1 MAILYFRIKIGEVK
15 RKLFS
20 IKIIVNIK
28 NIRRINERVKIYFI
42 ISSFIRTLVTKVSTT
57 MKKLDAS
64 ITQSINCKYIQNLF
78 NEFFIFYIW
87 IIIIFINIT
96 ILFNLILLFYTLS
109 SYLLFYSHYHF
120 HYNIYQEFLRLLP

>member
-20 IKIIVNIK
+20 IKIIINIK
-28 NIRRINERVKIYFI
+28 NIRRINEKVKIYFI

-78 NEFFIFYIW
+78 SKFF
-87 IIIIFINIT
+87 
-96 ILFNLILLFYTLS
+96 
-109 SYLLFYSHYHF
+109 
-120 HYNIYQEFLRLLP
+120 

>member
-1 MAILYFRIKIGEVK
+1 MAVLYFRIKIGEVK

-28 NIRRINERVKIYFI
+28 NIRRINEKVKIYFI

-64 ITQSINCKYIQNLF
+64 ITQFINCKYIQNLF
-78 NEFFIFYIW
+78 SKSF
-87 IIIIFINIT
+87 
-96 ILFNLILLFYTLS
+96 
-109 SYLLFYSHYHF
+109 
-120 HYNIYQEFLRLLP
+120 

>member
-20 IKIIVNIK
+20 IKIIINIK
-28 NIRRINERVKIYFI
+28 NIRRINEKVKIYFI
-42 ISSFIRTLVTKVSTT
+42 ILSFIRTLVTKVSTT

-78 NEFFIFYIW
+78 SKFF
-87 IIIIFINIT
+87 NI
-96 ILFNLILLFYTLS
+96 
-109 SYLLFYSHYHF
+109 SYLNYYHF
-120 HYNIYQEFLRLLP
+120 YKHNYFI

>member
-20 IKIIVNIK
+20 IKIIINIK
-28 NIRRINERVKIYFI
+28 NIRRINEKVKIYFI

-64 ITQSINCKYIQNLF
+64 ITQFINCKYIQNLF
-78 NEFFIFYIW
+78 SKFF
-87 IIIIFINIT
+87 
-96 ILFNLILLFYTLS
+96 
-109 SYLLFYSHYHF
+109 
-120 HYNIYQEFLRLLP
+120 

>member
-28 NIRRINERVKIYFI
+28 NVKRINEKVKIYFI

-78 NEFFIFYIW
+78 SKFF
-87 IIIIFINIT
+87 
-96 ILFNLILLFYTLS
+96 
-109 SYLLFYSHYHF
+109 
-120 HYNIYQEFLRLLP
+120 

>member
-1 MAILYFRIKIGEVK
+1 MAVLYFRIKIGEVK

-120 HYNIYQEFLRLLP
+120 HYNVYQEFLHLLP

>member
-15 RKLFS
+15 SKLFS

-28 NIRRINERVKIYFI
+28 NIKRINEKVKIYFI

-64 ITQSINCKYIQNLF
+64 ITQFINCKYIQNLF
-78 NEFFIFYIW
+78 SKFF
-87 IIIIFINIT
+87 
-96 ILFNLILLFYTLS
+96 
-109 SYLLFYSHYHF
+109 
-120 HYNIYQEFLRLLP
+120 

>member
-1 MAILYFRIKIGEVK
+1 MAVLYFRIKIGEVK

-28 NIRRINERVKIYFI
+28 NIRRINEKVKIYFI

-78 NEFFIFYIW
+78 SKFF
-87 IIIIFINIT
+87 
-96 ILFNLILLFYTLS
+96 
-109 SYLLFYSHYHF
+109 
-120 HYNIYQEFLRLLP
+120 

>member
-20 IKIIVNIK
+20 IKIVINIK
-28 NIRRINERVKIYFI
+28 NIRRINEKVKIYFI

-64 ITQSINCKYIQNLF
+64 ITQFINCL
-78 NEFFIFYIW
+78 
-87 IIIIFINIT
+87 
-96 ILFNLILLFYTLS
+96 
-109 SYLLFYSHYHF
+109 
-120 HYNIYQEFLRLLP
+120 

>member
-20 IKIIVNIK
+20 IKIIINIK
-28 NIRRINERVKIYFI
+28 NIRRINEKVKIYFI

-78 NEFFIFYIW
+78 NILYLNYYHFYK
-87 IIIIFINIT
+87 IT
-96 ILFNLILLFYTLS
+96 ILFSLILLFYTLS

-120 HYNIYQEFLRLLP
+120 HYNVYQEFLNLLP

>member
-20 IKIIVNIK
+20 IKIIINIK
-28 NIRRINERVKIYFI
+28 NIRRINEKVKIYFI
-42 ISSFIRTLVTKVSTT
+42 ISSFIRTLVTKVLTKVSTT

-78 NEFFIFYIW
+78 N
-87 IIIIFINIT
+87 
-96 ILFNLILLFYTLS
+96 IL
-109 SYLLFYSHYHF
+109 YLNYYHF
-120 HYNIYQEFLRLLP
+120 YKHNYFI

>member
-1 MAILYFRIKIGEVK
+1 MAVLYFRIKIGEVK

-28 NIRRINERVKIYFI
+28 NIRRINEKVKIYFI
-42 ISSFIRTLVTKVSTT
+42 ISSFIQTLVTKVSTT

-120 HYNIYQEFLRLLP
+120 HYNVYQEFLHLLP

>member
-1 MAILYFRIKIGEVK
+1 MAVLYFRIKIGEVK

-120 HYNIYQEFLRLLP
+120 HYSVYQEFLHLLP

>member
-20 IKIIVNIK
+20 IKIIINIK
-28 NIRRINERVKIYFI
+28 NIRRINEKVKIYFI

-78 NEFFIFYIW
+78 SKSF
-87 IIIIFINIT
+87 
-96 ILFNLILLFYTLS
+96 
-109 SYLLFYSHYHF
+109 
-120 HYNIYQEFLRLLP
+120 

>member
-20 IKIIVNIK
+20 IKIVINIK
-28 NIRRINERVKIYFI
+28 NIRRINEKVKIYFI

-78 NEFFIFYIW
+78 SKFF
-87 IIIIFINIT
+87 
-96 ILFNLILLFYTLS
+96 
-109 SYLLFYSHYHF
+109 
-120 HYNIYQEFLRLLP
+120 

>member
-20 IKIIVNIK
+20 IKIIINIK
-28 NIRRINERVKIYFI
+28 NIRRINEKVKIYFI
-42 ISSFIRTLVTKVSTT
+42 ILSFIRTLVTKVSTT

-78 NEFFIFYIW
+78 REIF
-87 IIIIFINIT
+87 
-96 ILFNLILLFYTLS
+96 
-109 SYLLFYSHYHF
+109 
-120 HYNIYQEFLRLLP
+120 

>member
-20 IKIIVNIK
+20 IKIIINIK
-28 NIRRINERVKIYFI
+28 NIRRINEKVKIYFI
-42 ISSFIRTLVTKVSTT
+42 ISSFIQTLVAKVSTT

-78 NEFFIFYIW
+78 SKFF
-87 IIIIFINIT
+87 
-96 ILFNLILLFYTLS
+96 
-109 SYLLFYSHYHF
+109 
-120 HYNIYQEFLRLLP
+120 